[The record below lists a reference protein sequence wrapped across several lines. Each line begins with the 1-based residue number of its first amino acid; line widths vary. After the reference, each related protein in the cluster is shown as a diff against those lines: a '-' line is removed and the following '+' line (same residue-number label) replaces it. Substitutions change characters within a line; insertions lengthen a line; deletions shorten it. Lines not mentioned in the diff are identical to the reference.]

1 MMNEELTTVLYI
13 CTAITTI
20 SAAISVILTWISKAK
35 EPNARQNLR
44 LDQLEAKVD
53 KLSVYLDSDNKR
65 IKAIEEGNKVTQK
78 ALLALMSHAI
88 NGNDTDKLTEAKN
101 SLEQYLINK

>member
-1 MMNEELTTVLYI
+1 MSDIATVLYI

-20 SAAISVILTWISKAK
+20 SAAVTVIVSWVNKAK

-44 LDQLEAKVD
+44 LDQLETKIE
-53 KLSVYLDSDNKR
+53 KISMYLDNDNVR

-78 ALLALMSHAI
+78 ALLALMSHAL
-88 NGNDTDKLTEAKN
+88 NGNDLDKLEEAKN

>member
-1 MMNEELTTVLYI
+1 MNSIASVLYI

-20 SAAISVILTWISKAK
+20 SAAVTVIAALISKMKA
-35 EPNARQNLR
+35 PNARQNLR
-44 LDQLEAKVD
+44 LDQIETRLD
-53 KLSVYLDSDNKR
+53 KLSNYLDNDNVR

-78 ALLALMSHAI
+78 AILALMSHAI

>member
-1 MMNEELTTVLYI
+1 MSELATVLYA
-13 CTAITTI
+13 CTAVTTV
-20 SAAISVILTWISKAK
+20 SAAVSVILTWIAKAK
-35 EPNARQNLR
+35 EPNARQNIR
-44 LDQLEAKVD
+44 LDQLEAKIE
-53 KLSVYLDSDNKR
+53 KLSAYLDSDNKR

>member
-1 MMNEELTTVLYI
+1 MDDIATVLYI

-20 SAAISVILTWISKAK
+20 SAAVTVIVSWINKAK

-44 LDQLEAKVD
+44 LDQLETKIE
-53 KLSVYLDSDNKR
+53 KMSMYLDNDNVR

-88 NGNDTDKLTEAKN
+88 NGNDTDKLEEAKN

>member
-1 MMNEELTTVLYI
+1 MNSIASVLYI

-20 SAAISVILTWISKAK
+20 SAAVTVIVSWINKAK

-44 LDQLEAKVD
+44 LDQLETKIE
-53 KLSVYLDSDNKR
+53 KISIYLDNDNIR

-78 ALLALMSHAI
+78 ALLALMSHAL
-88 NGNDTDKLTEAKN
+88 NGNDLDKLEEAKN

>member
-1 MMNEELTTVLYI
+1 MNSIASVLYI

-20 SAAISVILTWISKAK
+20 SAAVTVITALISKMKA
-35 EPNARQNLR
+35 PNVRQNLR
-44 LDQLEAKVD
+44 LDQIETRLD
-53 KLSVYLDSDNKR
+53 KLSNYLDNDNVR

-78 ALLALMSHAI
+78 AILALMSHAI

>member
-1 MMNEELTTVLYI
+1 MSEIATVLYI
-13 CTAITTI
+13 CTAVTTI
-20 SAAISVILTWISKAK
+20 SAAVTVIVSWINKAK

-44 LDQLEAKVD
+44 LDQLETKIE
-53 KLSVYLDSDNKR
+53 KISMYLDNDNVR

-88 NGNDTDKLTEAKN
+88 NGNDTDKLEEAKN

>member
-1 MMNEELTTVLYI
+1 MNSIATVLYI

-20 SAAISVILTWISKAK
+20 SAAVTVIAALISKMKA
-35 EPNARQNLR
+35 PNVRQNLR
-44 LDQLEAKVD
+44 LDQIETRLD
-53 KLSVYLDSDNKR
+53 KLSNYLDNDNVR

-78 ALLALMSHAI
+78 AILALMSHAI
-88 NGNDTDKLTEAKN
+88 NGNDTDKLEEAKN

>member
-1 MMNEELTTVLYI
+1 MNDIATVLYI

-20 SAAISVILTWISKAK
+20 SAAVTVIVSWVNKAK

-44 LDQLEAKVD
+44 LDQLETKIE
-53 KLSVYLDSDNKR
+53 KMSMYLDNDNVR

-78 ALLALMSHAI
+78 AVLALMSHAI
-88 NGNDTDKLTEAKN
+88 NGNDTDKLEEAKN

>member
-1 MMNEELTTVLYI
+1 MMNDIATVLYI

-20 SAAISVILTWISKAK
+20 SAAVTVIVSWINKAK

-44 LDQLEAKVD
+44 LDQLETKIE
-53 KLSVYLDSDNKR
+53 KMSMYLDNDNVR

-88 NGNDTDKLTEAKN
+88 NGNDTDKLEEAKN

>member
-1 MMNEELTTVLYI
+1 MNSIASVLYI

-20 SAAISVILTWISKAK
+20 SAAVTVIAALISKMKA
-35 EPNARQNLR
+35 PNVRQNLR
-44 LDQLEAKVD
+44 LDQIETRLD
-53 KLSVYLDSDNKR
+53 KLSNYLDNDNVR

-78 ALLALMSHAI
+78 AILALMSHAI
-88 NGNDTDKLTEAKN
+88 NGNDTDKLEEAKN

>member
-1 MMNEELTTVLYI
+1 MNSIASVLYI

-20 SAAISVILTWISKAK
+20 SAAVTVITALISKMKA
-35 EPNARQNLR
+35 PNVRQNLR
-44 LDQLEAKVD
+44 LDQIETRLD
-53 KLSVYLDSDNKR
+53 KLSNYLDNDNVR

-78 ALLALMSHAI
+78 AILALMSHAI
-88 NGNDTDKLTEAKN
+88 NGNDTDKLEEAKN

>member
-1 MMNEELTTVLYI
+1 MNSIASVLYI

-20 SAAISVILTWISKAK
+20 SAAVTVIAALISKMKA
-35 EPNARQNLR
+35 PNERQNLR
-44 LDQLEAKVD
+44 LDQIETRLD
-53 KLSVYLDSDNKR
+53 KLSNYLDNDNVR

-78 ALLALMSHAI
+78 AILALMSHAI

>member
-1 MMNEELTTVLYI
+1 MNSIASVLYI

-20 SAAISVILTWISKAK
+20 SAAVTVIAALISKMKA
-35 EPNARQNLR
+35 PNVRQNLR
-44 LDQLEAKVD
+44 LDQIETRLD
-53 KLSVYLDSDNKR
+53 KLSNYLDNDNVR

-78 ALLALMSHAI
+78 AILALMSHAI